1 MARAVLLLEALDVE
15 ARRIESRN
23 TARLRR
29 CLRDQAKALNLPDAE
44 FKAHYRL
51 SKELFIDLCNELRP
65 FLTRTRR
72 KTKVTVECKVLTT
85 LSFYATGSYQKPVG
99 MSYLHGLCQAS
110 VSNAVKEVTI
120 AMNTQRILTKYIRFP
135 QTQQERNTII
145 NGFSNKFGFPGVL
158 GCIDCTH
165 VALIQ
170 PTDHEERFLNRKH
183 YHSRNV
189 QIVSHAILLIF
200 FLLFCWSCMYYKD
213 YSICLVL

>member
-1 MARAVLLLEALDVE
+1 
-15 ARRIESRN
+15 
-23 TARLRR
+23 
-29 CLRDQAKALNLPDAE
+29 
-44 FKAHYRL
+44 
-51 SKELFIDLCNELRP
+51 
-65 FLTRTRR
+65 
-72 KTKVTVECKVLTT
+72 
-85 LSFYATGSYQKPVG
+85 

-158 GCIDCTH
+158 SCIDCTH